1 MRDRKIYGYGDPI
14 FTGDFTGFRAFL
26 TARFR
31 DAQLLLYNI
40 SYGNGSYIL
49 AINGWIYE
57 YIQS

>member
-31 DAQLLLYNI
+31 DAQRLLCTLSTGDKMDI
-40 SYGNGSYIL
+40 
-49 AINGWIYE
+49 W
-57 YIQS
+57 